1 MRRLRIVHICD
12 KFGMAGSTIHGASR
26 LFSWWMPRFD
36 RTRFDVS
43 LYALKKPDFARVNQ
57 QLDDATRRLEQIAQ
71 TLRDVRRG
79 KA

>member
-1 MRRLRIVHICD
+1 MARKYEKSDITVGMRMICD
-12 KFGMAGSTIHGASR
+12 GGPVISG
-26 LFSWWMPRFD
+26 
-36 RTRFDVS
+36 RTQGQQPPA
-43 LYALKKPDFARVNQ
+43 YGQPLKKPDFARVNQ